1 MRELKKNHTGFL
13 SWFLLIILSIIWG
26 SSFILMKKGL
36 VAFQPAE
43 VAGIRILSAAVFL
56 FPMAWRNF
64 TKVKRKQW
72 NYLFISGFFGSLL
85 PAFLF
90 PFAQTKIDS
99 GVAGIL
105 NALTPLF
112 TVLLGAMFFQAKFN
126 IRIVFGIIVGFL
138 GSVVLVLANGSGIIG
153 TLNYF
158 ILFIILATLLYGLNV
173 NILKYYLGDVK
184 PIIIAAVSMMLI
196 GPFAL
201 IYLILFS
208 DVRSVVSRDLS
219 NLIPLAYIVIL
230 GVIGTAIAMILFN
243 KLIKITNTVFASSVT
258 YLIPVIAVIWGLIDH
273 EILRFQHYLGM
284 AGIIIGVI
292 IANKGKNP

>member
-1 MRELKKNHTGFL
+1 MHVFKKNHSEFL

-36 VAFQPAE
+36 IAFQPAE
-43 VAGIRILSAAVFL
+43 VAGIRIFSASVFL
-56 FPMAWRNF
+56 LPYAWRNY
-64 TKVKRKQW
+64 KKIRRKQW

-90 PFAQTKIDS
+90 PLAQTKIDS
-99 GVAGIL
+99 SITGIL

-112 TVLLGAMFFQAKFN
+112 TILLGAMFFQAKFN
-126 IRIVFGIIVGFL
+126 IRIVIGILIGFL
-138 GSVVLVLANGSGIIG
+138 GSVILVLANGSGNIS

-158 ILFIILATLLYGLNV
+158 VLFVILATIFYGLNV
-173 NILKYYLGDVK
+173 NILKFYLGDLK
-184 PIIIAAVSMMLI
+184 PVIIASVSMMLI

-201 IYLILFS
+201 MYLLLFS
-208 DVRSVVSRDLS
+208 NIRSIIIQDLS
-219 NLIPLAYIVIL
+219 NLIPFVYIIIL

-258 YLIPVIAVIWGLIDH
+258 YLIPIIAVIWGLIDQ
-273 EILRFQHYLGM
+273 EILLFQHYLGM
-284 AGIIIGVI
+284 IGIIIGVI